1 MAAAPVRRWPGAAL
15 PSSSLHWLMKKL
27 GEEGPGQDLHAS
39 CLSMNQVEIKFLF
52 YLYDAIPFLED
63 CFHEPPSTTQ
73 LKSYGKIGAMF
84 QEVIP
89 KLQCLTEPIQ
99 LGSISSHHRHH
110 LKDILLTA
118 KLGSHFSLSSWH
130 AFLFLS

>member
-39 CLSMNQVEIKFLF
+39 CLSM
-52 YLYDAIPFLED
+52 
-63 CFHEPPSTTQ
+63 
-73 LKSYGKIGAMF
+73 KIGAMF

-89 KLQCLTEPIQ
+89 KLQCLFQ
-99 LGSISSHHRHH
+99 Y
-110 LKDILLTA
+110 
-118 KLGSHFSLSSWH
+118 
-130 AFLFLS
+130 